1 MTMYYPR
8 ACYTLSMDS
17 GGVAFPDDPVTFLAD
32 CAHWWA
38 WLQQADPDEITRYP
52 ENGHLHYSLPPR
64 FP

>member
-1 MTMYYPR
+1 
-8 ACYTLSMDS
+8 MDDHPL
-17 GGVAFPDDPVTFLAD
+17 FPDDPVAFLAD